1 MDIMRIIWLSVL
13 SLGVIFV
20 LTKLMGNKQI
30 SAMTFF
36 DYVVGITIG
45 SIAAEMATAEKKD
58 FWEPLVAMGIYAVVS
73 WGITKLTEKSRHMR
87 RIFSGETITLMSK
100 GLLYEKNF
108 KRAKIDINEFLIQSR
123 LEGYFDI
130 DEVEYAFLEANGRIT
145 FLPKAE
151 NKPLTP
157 KDTKTTVQT
166 EKPFALV
173 VSDGKILKDNLEGIN
188 RDELWLRKKLSQQNI
203 GETSTVF
210 MACSDG
216 DKIRIYTKQNVKHN
230 NDIFS

>member
-1 MDIMRIIWLSVL
+1 MDILRITWLSAL
-13 SLGVIFV
+13 SLGVIFA

-30 SAMTFF
+30 SALTFF

-45 SIAAEMATAEKKD
+45 SIAAEMATAKQSD
-58 FWEPLVAMGIYAVVS
+58 FFEPLVAMVIYAVVS
-73 WGITKLTEKSRHMR
+73 WGITRVTEKSRFMR
-87 RIFSGETITLMSK
+87 RIFSGETITLMSE

-108 KRAKIDINEFLIQSR
+108 KRAKVDINEFLIQSR

-130 DEVEYAFLEANGRIT
+130 GEVEYAFLEANGRIT

-151 NKPLTP
+151 SRPLTP
-157 KDTKTTVQT
+157 KDTKTTVQP

-173 VSDGKILKDNLEGIN
+173 VSDGKILKDNLEEIK
-188 RDELWLRKKLSQQNI
+188 RDEGWLRKKLSQQNV

-216 DKIRIYTKQNVKHN
+216 EQIRIYTKQNVKLN
-230 NDIFS
+230 NDIFQ